1 VGAFILRRLLISI
14 PVLLGITLI
23 GFVALRA
30 APGDPLLATANPEVL
45 ANLASHPEI
54 LEQERKRLGFDQP
67 IFPNQYARWLSGVLQ
82 GDLGYSISSKR
93 SIAYEIGS
101 RLPQT
106 LFLMVTALT
115 LAVFIGIPIGVITAV
130 KQYSAT
136 DYILNAAS
144 IFLASVPVFVL
155 GLVFVYV
162 FAVNLRWL
170 PTSLQH
176 SPGRT
181 DFLDAVHHLIL
192 PATVLAIVNAAPLAR
207 YTRASMLDVLNSEY
221 VQTARA
227 KGLVPRLVIMRHAF
241 KNALI
246 PIITIIAW
254 LAPEA
259 VAGAVITEQIFAWNG
274 IGQLA
279 VKAAGARDPSLMM
292 GIILITGSAVLLANI
307 IADVAY
313 AYVDPRVRYEQAKA

>member
-1 VGAFILRRLLISI
+1 VGAFIIRRLLISI
-14 PVLLGITLI
+14 PVLLGITII
-23 GFVALRA
+23 GFVALRL

-45 ANLASHPEI
+45 ANLAAHPEI
-54 LEQERKRLGFDQP
+54 LAQERAKLGFDQP
-67 IFPNQYARWLSGVLQ
+67 IFPNQYVRWLGGVLQ

-93 SIAYEIGS
+93 SIAYEIGT

-106 LFLMVTALT
+106 LLLMVTALT
-115 LAVFIGIPIGVITAV
+115 MAVFIGIPIGVITAV
-130 KQYSAT
+130 KQYSKT
-136 DYILNAAS
+136 DYILNAGS

-162 FAVNLRWL
+162 FAVNLRL
-170 PTSLQH
+170 VPTSLLH

-181 DFLDAVHHLIL
+181 DAFDAIHHLIL

-227 KGLVPRLVIMRHAF
+227 KGLVPRLVILRHAF

-259 VAGAVITEQIFAWNG
+259 VAGAVITEQIFGWNG

-279 VKAAGARDPSLMM
+279 VRAAGARDPSLMM
-292 GIILITGSAVLLANI
+292 GIILITGSAVLIANI